1 MTSITISGLFRRRAR
16 AGMGAMQSSLRRRY
30 VFTTGAAAIA
40 LLTVLTAAGSVG
52 LSRSMTQQQNAVLN
66 DAARRSALLVD
77 RVLAERLRQVDLIA
91 WESSVIEAA
100 RKGNAVSRRRGLPL
114 QTISALEERF
124 KATRSQQVDSAS
136 LEFLLDLLPKLDIA
150 EVMLTDQYGY
160 NAVATS
166 PPSDFVQSDEAWWQN
181 AWKSGV
187 SDAEAAEDKATGE
200 TVVEL
205 ARAVRDHGL
214 RVGVVKAKFGLS
226 NLDSALIQAG
236 VGTSLRVDLID
247 SVGHVIASSA
257 GGKRFQLLGGANE
270 LTRATG
276 DTITEFGAAAA
287 RQRGAAMSANE
298 GHWRLVA
305 HGDEATFGAPLM
317 RAQLALLAGAAV

>member
-1 MTSITISGLFRRRAR
+1 MTSITFWSFFRRRA
-16 AGMGAMQSSLRRRY
+16 AATTGDMQSSLRRRY

-40 LLTVLTAAGSVG
+40 LLAVRTAAGSLG
-52 LSRSMTQQQNAVLN
+52 LSRSMTQQQNAMLS

-100 RKGNAVSRRRGLPL
+100 KKGSAVSRRRALPL

-124 KATRSQQVDSAS
+124 KSTRSQQVDSTA

-166 PPSDFVQSDEAWWQN
+166 PPTDFVQSDEAWWQT

-187 SDAEAAEDKATGE
+187 TDGDATEDRATGE

-226 NLDSALIQAG
+226 NLDSALVQAG
-236 VGTSLRVDLID
+236 VGTSLRVDLVD

-257 GGKRFQLLGGANE
+257 GGRRFQILPGAYDLARLGNDSIVTFGTEASHQRGSVPGAN
-270 LTRATG
+270 
-276 DTITEFGAAAA
+276 
-287 RQRGAAMSANE
+287 
-298 GHWRLVA
+298 
-305 HGDEATFGAPLM
+305 
-317 RAQLALLAGAAV
+317 